1 MMSDEMP
8 VFGIYEKAVRPQS
21 FEDMFRDARKA
32 GYQSFELSIDA
43 SNGRLKRLFW
53 GKKEAAEVWQAAL
66 RQDMK
71 ILTMCLSGH
80 KRFPLGSSDPEIT
93 SAGMKIMEKALE
105 LGGRLGIRIIQLSGF
120 DVYDQ
125 EERTEETRKRYVDNV
140 FRASRMAERAC
151 VMLAIEPVEG
161 NLLAV
166 RDTMEVVRKI
176 DSHCLQIYPD
186 VANIN
191 SLGLGAAGIGG
202 DTSCLAVKIG
212 AAATHTAIAPVA
224 VNFHCWVARRAGIR
238 IYEDGRLEKIL

>member
-105 LGGRLGIRIIQLSGF
+105 LGGRLGIRIIQLSGL
-120 DVYDQ
+120 DGRDQ
-125 EERTEETRKRYVDNV
+125 KTLRGQRLPGVPDGGTG
-140 FRASRMAERAC
+140 M
-151 VMLAIEPVEG
+151 
-161 NLLAV
+161 
-166 RDTMEVVRKI
+166 RD
-176 DSHCLQIYPD
+176 
-186 VANIN
+186 
-191 SLGLGAAGIGG
+191 AG
-202 DTSCLAVKIG
+202 
-212 AAATHTAIAPVA
+212 H
-224 VNFHCWVARRAGIR
+224 RAGGGEPPGGQR
-238 IYEDGRLEKIL
+238 YDGGGAQD